1 MIVPEFAPMTQRGIS
16 RTGLLAALGAVLAA
30 AGAAAQP
37 RYPLEMVQ
45 FEEPGGGFWISHPK
59 EWRREIPGGPT
70 HLMVGEPPGDAFI
83 LCTVESAQSKERMR
97 VPQARLDRDLVE
109 GFRSR
114 AWPQQLAGKR
124 EVLDYQVR
132 AVGGVPMGAIEWQ
145 STEARAGRPAMARGI
160 RLVRTTPAALW
171 VAECSAIAY
180 QREAAEAHFQLNLRL
195 IGDILNSVRFAP

>member
-1 MIVPEFAPMTQRGIS
+1 MTLRSIS
-16 RTGLLAALGAVLAA
+16 RIGLLAVLGTALVA

-45 FEEPGGGFWISHPK
+45 YEAPGGAFWISHPK

-70 HLMVGEPPGDAFI
+70 HLMVGEPPAEAFI

-97 VPQARLDRDLVE
+97 VPQARLDRDLAE

-114 AWPQQLAGKR
+114 DWPQKLAGKR

-145 STEARAGRPAMARGI
+145 STETRAGRPAMARGI

-180 QREAAEAHFQLNLRL
+180 QRQAAEAHFQLSLRL
-195 IGDILNSVRFAP
+195 IGDILGSVKFAP

>member
-1 MIVPEFAPMTQRGIS
+1 MTQRTMS
-16 RTGLLAALGAVLAA
+16 RSGLLAAFCAALAA

-45 FEEPGGGFWISHPK
+45 YEEPGAGFWISYPK

-70 HLMVGEPPGDAFI
+70 HLLIGEPPGEAFI
-83 LCTVESAQSKERMR
+83 LCSVESAQSKERIR
-97 VPQARLDRDLVE
+97 VPQPRLDRDLVE

-132 AVGGVPMGAIEWQ
+132 SVGGVPMGAIEWQ

-180 QREAAEAHFQLNLRL
+180 NREAAEAHFTMNLRL

>member
-1 MIVPEFAPMTQRGIS
+1 MTQRTMS
-16 RTGLLAALGAVLAA
+16 RSGLLAAFCAALAA

-45 FEEPGGGFWISHPK
+45 YEEPGAGFWISYPK

-70 HLMVGEPPGDAFI
+70 HLLIGEPPGEAFI
-83 LCTVESAQSKERMR
+83 LCSVESAQSKERIR
-97 VPQARLDRDLVE
+97 VPQPRLDRDLVE

-132 AVGGVPMGAIEWQ
+132 SVGGVPMGAIEWQ

-180 QREAAEAHFQLNLRL
+180 NREAAEAHFTLNLRL